1 MPAVLVQGVP
11 DTHRL
16 WDRMRAH
23 LTRQTSW
30 RRRCPASMRP
40 RVRGLGRTADIC
52 RWRHRYIV
60 DVDSLFDRIAWV
72 LTKYTKQIL
81 RAAEPLELMRDR
93 EWRCREAAVAE
104 RRMDGAAW

>member
-1 MPAVLVQGVP
+1 VRPEVRVEPARETGTSGQGEGERRIYAAD
-11 DTHRL
+11 DT
-16 WDRMRAH
+16 
-23 LTRQTSW
+23 
-30 RRRCPASMRP
+30 
-40 RVRGLGRTADIC
+40 DIF
-52 RWRHRYIV
+52 V

-104 RRMDGAAW
+104 RRMDGAA